1 MSDSHALKSFLKG
14 PSFRS
19 FAASVSARNLLNP
32 VVAAPRPSAAALV
45 STSSRE
51 AITPTEAGLATAAVA
66 GAIAAVGATWTTGVA
81 VMEGCVIP
89 DPRLLK
95 SSSIL
100 CWSAFLRPC
109 TSHIHVKK
117 SKENYPKL
125 RADSQISTWETL
137 PSTRMKRYLSS
148 FSQWTKWSLIANTE
162 PGYPIYHSFF
172 IIGFTRVIL
181 GLLPRPLGVCE
192 LPAL

>member
-1 MSDSHALKSFLKG
+1 MPHALKSFLKG

-45 STSSRE
+45 NTSSRE
-51 AITPTEAGLATAAVA
+51 AVTPGEAAGTTDAAGAIGRVRAACVA
-66 GAIAAVGATWTTGVA
+66 GAAE
-81 VMEGCVIP
+81 MEGCAIP

-109 TSHIHVKK
+109 TSHIHIENKNKK
-117 SKENYPKL
+117 LEDHYPKH
-125 RADSQISTWETL
+125 
-137 PSTRMKRYLSS
+137 LS
-148 FSQWTKWSLIANTE
+148 K
-162 PGYPIYHSFF
+162 
-172 IIGFTRVIL
+172 
-181 GLLPRPLGVCE
+181 
-192 LPAL
+192 

>member
-1 MSDSHALKSFLKG
+1 MSDPHALKSFLKG
-14 PSFRS
+14 PSLRS

-51 AITPTEAGLATAAVA
+51 AITPTEAGLTTAGVA
-66 GAIAAVGATWTTGVA
+66 GATGTVRAAWTSGVA

-109 TSHIHVKK
+109 TSHIHIKK
-117 SKENYPKL
+117 SKYNYPKL
-125 RADSQISTWETL
+125 RADYQSQ
-137 PSTRMKRYLSS
+137 
-148 FSQWTKWSLIANTE
+148 
-162 PGYPIYHSFF
+162 HSRCSHPK
-172 IIGFTRVIL
+172 G
-181 GLLPRPLGVCE
+181 
-192 LPAL
+192 

>member
-51 AITPTEAGLATAAVA
+51 AITPTEAGFATVRAA
-66 GAIAAVGATWTTGVA
+66 GATGAVGVAWTTGVA

-109 TSHIHVKK
+109 TSRIHVKK

-125 RADSQISTWETL
+125 RADSQISTQEVL
-137 PSTRMKRYLSS
+137 PSIRLKRYV
-148 FSQWTKWSLIANTE
+148 FSQLKFIRKELKLLILNPVTPVSIVSFLLGSL
-162 PGYPIYHSFF
+162 GSFLGCYPDH
-172 IIGFTRVIL
+172 
-181 GLLPRPLGVCE
+181 
-192 LPAL
+192 